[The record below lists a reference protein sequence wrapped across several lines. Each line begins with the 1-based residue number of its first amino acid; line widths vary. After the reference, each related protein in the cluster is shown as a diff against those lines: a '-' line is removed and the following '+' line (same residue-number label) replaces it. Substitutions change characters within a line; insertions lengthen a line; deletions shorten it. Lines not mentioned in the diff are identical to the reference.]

1 MAAAALREQLN
12 ALLSSMFS
20 QGLVDEQFQQLQ
32 MLQDEG
38 GTPGFVAE
46 VVTLFCDDA
55 ERIIAEIATLLE
67 QPIVNFDKVDAYVH
81 QLKGSSASVGAQK
94 VKFTCMQFR
103 QLCQEKSRDGC
114 LMALAVV
121 RNDFYDLRNKFQ
133 TMLQVVPYLFFL
145 VFDLQIITTYKVMID
160 NVCVSCNLKITT
172 LVFLLL
178 KFITRYIM
186 ARSYAGSF

>member
-1 MAAAALREQLN
+1 MAAAALRDQLT

-38 GTPGFVAE
+38 GTPGFVSE

-55 ERIIAEIATLLE
+55 DRIINEIATLLE
-67 QPIVNFDKVDAYVH
+67 QPVVNFDKVDAYVH

-103 QLCQEKSRDGC
+103 QFCQDKSRDGC

-133 TMLQVVPYLFFL
+133 TMLQLEQ
-145 VFDLQIITTYKVMID
+145 QIQAYDPKQQ
-160 NVCVSCNLKITT
+160 
-172 LVFLLL
+172 
-178 KFITRYIM
+178 
-186 ARSYAGSF
+186 

>member
-1 MAAAALREQLN
+1 MAAAALRDQLT

-38 GTPGFVAE
+38 GTPGFVSE
-46 VVTLFCDDA
+46 VVTLFW
-55 ERIIAEIATLLE
+55 E
-67 QPIVNFDKVDAYVH
+67 QPVVNFDKVDAYVH

-103 QLCQEKSRDGC
+103 QFCQDKSRDGC

-133 TMLQVVPYLFFL
+133 TMLQLEQ
-145 VFDLQIITTYKVMID
+145 QIQAYDPKQQ
-160 NVCVSCNLKITT
+160 
-172 LVFLLL
+172 
-178 KFITRYIM
+178 
-186 ARSYAGSF
+186 